1 MKYYKYDDEYSEI
14 DGGVTYIETRE
25 GYAWRQI
32 TVNDE
37 RYIASNLVYPSWGMM
52 LAEGQVDYES
62 ISVVEEINQ
71 TEFEAIWNNHLANH
85 QAQWNKAKQLLTIG
99 TTVQGYIQIF
109 YPQGVI
115 VNLGDNI
122 LGVADY
128 LTCKISA
135 QQQWMYPGYRV
146 TAIIAG
152 YDEANHWLLLD
163 KPQVHSERMK
173 DYSAKW
179 NRNAA

>member
-1 MKYYKYDDEYSEI
+1 MKYYKYGDEYSLI
-14 DGGVTYIETRE
+14 GGKTYVETDE

-37 RYIASNLVYPSWGMM
+37 RYVASNLVYPGRGMM
-52 LAEGQVDYES
+52 LAEGQVDYDS
-62 ISVVEEINQ
+62 ISTVEEISQ
-71 TEFEAIWNNHLANH
+71 TEFETIWNSHLANH
-85 QAQWNKAKQLLTIG
+85 QAQWNKSKQLLAIG
-99 TTVQGYIQIF
+99 TAVQGYIQIF

-115 VNLGDNI
+115 VNLDNDI

-128 LTCKISA
+128 LTCEISA
-135 QQQWMYPGYRV
+135 QPQWMYPGYKV
-146 TAIIAG
+146 TAIVAG

-163 KPQVHSERMK
+163 KPQVYSERMK
-173 DYSAKW
+173 DYSPKW